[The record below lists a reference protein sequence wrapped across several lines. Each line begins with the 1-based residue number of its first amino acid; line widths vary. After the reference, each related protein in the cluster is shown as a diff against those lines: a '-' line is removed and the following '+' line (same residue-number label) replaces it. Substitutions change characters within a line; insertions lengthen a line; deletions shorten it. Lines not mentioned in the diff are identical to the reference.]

1 LDSDIHGCERSEPC
15 TMAKGF
21 LAYLGITL
29 VAVCFSSGLSA
40 PTEATSATPVET
52 SSSAAAP
59 PLFGTYFANWAQYR
73 TAGYA
78 YVAKDL
84 GGIVQNISAVNY
96 MAMYF
101 CPPAG
106 YSPMPYWALPPY
118 GNCDDASEFEIM
130 SGERALGLSLVIG
143 LAGNLV
149 LLSPASQSTRMT
161 PPSCP
166 RSPR

>member
-1 LDSDIHGCERSEPC
+1 MGTFSGVLGILPLSFDQHRGFLFGYPPGCERPEPC

-29 VAVCFSSGLSA
+29 VAVSFSSGLSA

-52 SSSAAAP
+52 ASSAAAP

-84 GGIVQNISAVNY
+84 AGIVQNISAVNY

-106 YSPMPYWALPPY
+106 YAPMPYWALPPY
-118 GNCDDASEFEIM
+118 GNCDDASEFQIM
-130 SGERALGLSLVIG
+130 SGERALGLFW
-143 LAGNLV
+143 
-149 LLSPASQSTRMT
+149 
-161 PPSCP
+161 
-166 RSPR
+166 